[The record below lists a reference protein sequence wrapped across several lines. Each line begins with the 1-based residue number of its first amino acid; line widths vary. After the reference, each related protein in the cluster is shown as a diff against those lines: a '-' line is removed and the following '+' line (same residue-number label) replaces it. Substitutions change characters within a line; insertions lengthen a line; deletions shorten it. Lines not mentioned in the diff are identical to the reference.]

1 MNQMAEMCMKYGI
14 DFSCTI
20 AGITIL
26 NKFFPLGRVEDA
38 EQWIQ
43 AIIDNPSAPQSNLK
57 LF

>member
-1 MNQMAEMCMKYGI
+1 MNQMAEKCMKYGI

-43 AIIDNPSAPQSNLK
+43 SIIDNPSAPQSK
-57 LF
+57 LDFF